1 MMKNLKLENLG
12 VQEMNTVEMTDV
24 NGGGWGDIF
33 LNINLQPVLDLVAG
47 LLTSV
52 GGLLKGLLGL

>member
-1 MMKNLKLENLG
+1 MKNLKLDNLG
-12 VQEMNTVEMTDV
+12 VQEMNAVEMTDV

>member
-1 MMKNLKLENLG
+1 MKNLKLENFG
-12 VQEMNTVEMTDV
+12 VQEMNTTEMTDV
-24 NGGGWGDIF
+24 NGGGWSDIF
-33 LNINLQPVLDLVAG
+33 LNINLQPVFDLVAG

>member
-1 MMKNLKLENLG
+1 MKNLKLENLG
-12 VQEMNTVEMTDV
+12 VQEMNTVEMADV

-47 LLTSV
+47 LLNSV
-52 GGLLKGLLGL
+52 GALLKGLLGG